1 MHSLEVAK
9 RLLANNM
16 GLQSGES
23 LLVIYDETTLSIGE
37 SLFQAGVEL
46 GAQAIAMRVPQLS
59 KNGEEPFPVVAEAMA
74 SSDIIVVPTATSLT
88 HTQARKNACKAG
100 ARVATMPRITEDMF
114 FNGPITADYNKVAA
128 LTLRVNELLDPA
140 KSAELRSGSD
150 AVLLMSLEGRR
161 GILSSGVYRDRG
173 EGGNLPSGE
182 AYIAPVEGSAEG
194 TVVIDGS
201 FAGLGILNG
210 PLTLT
215 FEKGMMTRAK
225 GVDANRLLAMLGDNP
240 DSRNLAE
247 LGIGT
252 NDKARIT
259 GVILEDEKIYGTVH
273 IALGSNDTFG
283 GTVRA
288 GIHVDGVI
296 TKPHLLLDGVSV
308 VENGKILV

>member
-1 MHSLEVAK
+1 MHSIEIAK
-9 RLLANNM
+9 RLLDDNM
-16 GLQSGES
+16 SLQSGES
-23 LLVIYDETTLSIGE
+23 LLVVYDETTLAIGE
-37 SLFQAGVEL
+37 SLFRAGVEL
-46 GAQAIAMRVPQLS
+46 GAQAVAMRMPRLG
-59 KNGEEPFPVVAEAMA
+59 KNGEEPFSVVAEAMA
-74 SSDIIVVPTATSLT
+74 SSDVVVVPTATSLT

-100 ARVATMPRITEDMF
+100 ARIATMPHITEDMF
-114 FNGPITADYNKVAA
+114 FSGPITADYNKVAA

-140 KSAELRSGSD
+140 KSAELRSGSN
-150 AVLLMSLEGRR
+150 AVLAMSLEGRR
-161 GILSSGVYRDRG
+161 GICSSGVYRNPG

-210 PLTLT
+210 PLTLA
-215 FEKGMMTRAK
+215 FEKGMMTEAK
-225 GVDANRLLAMLGDNP
+225 GIDANRLLTMLGDNP
-240 DSRNLAE
+240 NSRNLAE

-259 GVILEDEKIYGTVH
+259 GIILEDEKIYGTVH

-296 TKPHLLLDGVSV
+296 TKPHLLLDGVSI
-308 VENGKILV
+308 VENGKILI